1 MRTPIT
7 IPTIINTSTLVLI
20 LPRPSCP
27 CTADVSAG
35 DRDTRRGGEEPH
47 TAKEYILGEGDEK
60 AEEREQRAATGADR
74 VLRRAFQRPGN
85 LLPRV
90 QPCNPSPP
98 ASRPCFSAPG
108 SSKVVQR
115 NFVVK
120 AASGGE
126 GPAETPEIVKAAQD
140 AWAKVED
147 KYAVATIG
155 VAGLVALWTAVGAL
169 KAIDKLP
176 ILPGVLEL
184 VGIGYTGWFTY
195 RNLIFQPDREAL
207 ISNIKS
213 TYNEITGS
221 SS

>member
-1 MRTPIT
+1 MA
-7 IPTIINTSTLVLI
+7 
-20 LPRPSCP
+20 
-27 CTADVSAG
+27 TACRFAAPLGLASLHRSRCSAAG
-35 DRDTRRGGEEPH
+35 TKSVAFSIGSAKAVRR
-47 TAKEYILGEGDEK
+47 
-60 AEEREQRAATGADR
+60 
-74 VLRRAFQRPGN
+74 
-85 LLPRV
+85 
-90 QPCNPSPP
+90 S
-98 ASRPCFSAPG
+98 
-108 SSKVVQR
+108 
-115 NFVVK
+115 FVVK

-195 RNLIFQPDREAL
+195 RNLIFQPDREVL
-207 ISNIKS
+207 VSNIKS